1 MCHPVR
7 SFSFAIS
14 ARSLLTFDATPPV
27 VRLDPIATQRNPI
40 ATQSNA
46 SGLDGPPIRVRLEPL
61 AVFAAEAE
69 RPVDRDGVAVPIAHF
84 EVTVLWWFDRMW
96 ACGDWK

>member
-1 MCHPVR
+1 MRNVR
-7 SFSFAIS
+7 SFCFAIS

-27 VRLDPIATQRNPI
+27 VRLYPIAAP
-40 ATQSNA
+40 NA